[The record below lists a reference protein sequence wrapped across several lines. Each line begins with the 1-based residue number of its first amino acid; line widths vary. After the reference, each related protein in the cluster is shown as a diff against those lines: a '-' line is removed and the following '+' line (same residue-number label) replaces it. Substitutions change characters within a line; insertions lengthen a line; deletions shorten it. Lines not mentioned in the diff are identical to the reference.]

1 MSRGKNLPA
10 PMPKVDLLAK
20 NWFIIKT
27 RFLRV
32 PQGPLSTWQ
41 LNMEGVV
48 FLNEIVL
55 CLYNSTVFLLVFL

>member
-32 PQGPLSTWQ
+32 PPGTLVNLATEYGLVYPL
-41 LNMEGVV
+41 G
-48 FLNEIVL
+48 
-55 CLYNSTVFLLVFL
+55 TVSILIWSRF

>member
-1 MSRGKNLPA
+1 MSRGKNLSA

-32 PQGPLSTWQ
+32 PLGT
-41 LNMEGVV
+41 
-48 FLNEIVL
+48 
-55 CLYNSTVFLLVFL
+55 LVNLATEYGLVCPFGGLFQF